1 MTGTLPL
8 TAKRVLAMANSTTE
22 NRIQPQDARPRV
34 SREFREMREAA
45 ERMLQAAKPARRRRR
60 ANEITKAIGL
70 TPITGLSGPKIAY

>member
-1 MTGTLPL
+1 
-8 TAKRVLAMANSTTE
+8 
-22 NRIQPQDARPRV
+22 V

-45 ERMLQAAKPARRRRR
+45 ERMLQSAKPARRRRR